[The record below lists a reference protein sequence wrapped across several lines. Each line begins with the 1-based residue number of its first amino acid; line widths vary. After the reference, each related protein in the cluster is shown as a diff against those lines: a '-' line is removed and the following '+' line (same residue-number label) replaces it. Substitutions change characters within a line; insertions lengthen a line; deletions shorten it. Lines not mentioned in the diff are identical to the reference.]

1 MMNRFAFMALAVAG
15 AMSVPAL
22 AESENSESK
31 AARDFA
37 KLAEKRCPKGQ
48 SAVDYP
54 GWQFMANNARR
65 TADDY
70 AAKRNPNAI
79 FATATVDAAFQWAG
93 EHEGEYLVFVLSQ
106 GPLGTSL
113 AVLRPNFKFCADP
126 SIIDDSRSD
135 LFSVVKAKFNGK
147 YF

>member
-1 MMNRFAFMALAVAG
+1 MMNRLAFMALAVAG

-22 AESENSESK
+22 AEFGKFRKQSRTGLCQTCGK
-31 AARDFA
+31 ALRQ
-37 KLAEKRCPKGQ
+37 G
-48 SAVDYP
+48 SGAVDYP
-54 GWQFMANNARR
+54 DWQFIANNARR

-70 AAKRNPNAI
+70 AAKRNPDAI

-93 EHEGEYLVFVLSQ
+93 EHEGEYLVFLLSE
-106 GPLGTSL
+106 GPLGTSF

-126 SIIDDSRSD
+126 SNLDDSRSD